1 MKVKLALSVGACV
14 LLAACG
20 GPSDLDVEK
29 ASRSFIEGSGHPVS
43 GTKNLG
49 CQKAKPNE
57 VKVQG
62 DAYFCNVESTS
73 ADGSRKFKDALVL
86 TKQGEIWY
94 AQK

>member
-1 MKVKLALSVGACV
+1 MKVDLAVAIGACA
-14 LLAACG
+14 LLTACG
-20 GPSDLDVEK
+20 GPSDTDVEK

-49 CQKAKPNE
+49 CQKAKPHE

-62 DAYFCNVESTS
+62 GAYFCNVESTS
-73 ADGSRKFKDALVL
+73 ADGSRKSKDTLVL
-86 TKQGEIWY
+86 TKQGEVWY